1 MATPKQKSLHVQ
13 KSTTKKTAPKATT
26 KKSSKIPTK
35 KSTTKSA
42 PKSVFGPDLQKRIDH
57 EKNPPAPTKTL
68 AEQCAENPVIKK
80 IVDATNEIIDP
91 EIGIGIVDLGLIYNV
106 TLNKRH
112 AVITMTLTSMGCPVG
127 PMIVEQ
133 IETLIPQIVD
143 EIDHA
148 DTQIV
153 WDPPWSPERMQ
164 PEMRDMV
171 FNF

>member
-1 MATPKQKSLHVQ
+1 MIKKTPVKKVAPKAAKSTKP
-13 KSTTKKTAPKATT
+13 KSTTEKSAT
-26 KKSSKIPTK
+26 
-35 KSTTKSA
+35 KST

-57 EKNPPAPTKTL
+57 EKNPPAPAKTL

>member
-1 MATPKQKSLHVQ
+1 MKPTTSTSKRNKSATPTPKKAVKKPVKKAATKASA
-13 KSTTKKTAPKATT
+13 KTSTP
-26 KKSSKIPTK
+26 
-35 KSTTKSA
+35 
-42 PKSVFGPDLQKRIDH
+42 SVFGPDLQKRIDH
-57 EKNPPAPTKTL
+57 EKNPPAATKTL
-68 AEQCAENPVIKK
+68 QEQCAENPVIKK

-91 EIGIGIVDLGLIYNV
+91 EIGIGIVDLGLVYGV

-112 AVITMTLTSMGCPVG
+112 AIITMTLTSMGCPVG

-148 DTQIV
+148 DTVIV